1 MVSNA
6 WQVFRSGEALR
17 ALKDYRIFAVV
28 LVLVL
33 WPTTALTAA
42 VSQATLLIILS
53 AVIVGFALINLM
65 VTPPRLPDR
74 LDKPAQVVGGILGG
88 LLGAFT
94 AIWAPPVVAYLI
106 ARRVDK
112 DEFVRVTGLLFLLGS
127 LPLCIGFWQQN
138 LLTGGL
144 AVISAAMILPTLAG
158 FALGEAIRRRLP
170 AERFRTIVLLIF
182 LAMGLNLLRRAL
194 W

>member
-6 WQVFRSGEALR
+6 WQVFRSGETLR
-17 ALKDYRIFAVV
+17 ALKDYRIFAVT

-42 VSQATLLIILS
+42 VSQTTLLIILS
-53 AVIVGFALINLM
+53 AAIVGFAVINL
-65 VTPPRLPDR
+65 VFTPPRLPDR
-74 LDKPAQVVGGILGG
+74 LDRPAQALGGILGG

-94 AIWAPPVVAYLI
+94 AIWAPPVAAYLI

-112 DEFVRVTGLLFLLGS
+112 DEFVRATGLLFLLGS
-127 LPLCIGFWQQN
+127 LPLCIGFWQQG
-138 LLTGGL
+138 LLTGDL
-144 AVISAAMILPTLAG
+144 AVTSAAMILPTLAG

-170 AERFRTIVLLIF
+170 AERFRTVVLLIF